1 MIRYYIRV
9 STIEQNTIR
18 QDKAISD
25 YLKAKGLPTN
35 YTSYID
41 KASGKNMDRPQLKAM
56 LEDLKADDIVIVKS
70 LDRLSRST
78 KDLLNIVDCIENKNA
93 TLLVIDKNIDT
104 KDSYGRFFITILGAL
119 AELERTTI
127 VNRVKEGVAIAKE
140 EGKYKGRKQGSIKLH
155 GAEELKQFIRDY
167 KAGINKKR
175 LSEIYGVPRTTIYR
189 WIKTLQDR
197 ELIN

>member
-41 KASGKNMDRPQLKAM
+41 KASGKNMDRLQLKAM
-56 LEDLKADDIVIVKS
+56 LEDLKTDDIVIVKS

-155 GAEELKQFIRDY
+155 GAELKQFIRDY

>member
-18 QDKAISD
+18 QDKAIVD

-41 KASGKNMDRPQLKAM
+41 KASGKNMNRPQLQAM
-56 LEDLKADDIVIVKS
+56 LQDLKSDDIVIVKS

-78 KDLLNIVDCIENKNA
+78 KDLLNIVDVITNKNA
-93 TLLVIDKNIDT
+93 TLLVIDKQIDT
-104 KDSYGRFFITILGAL
+104 SDSYGKFFITILGAL

-127 VNRVKEGVAIAKE
+127 VNRVREGVAIAKDT
-140 EGKYKGRKQGSIKLH
+140 GKYKGRKQGSIKLH
-155 GAEELKQFIRDY
+155 GSELKQFIRDY
-167 KAGINKKR
+167 KSGINKKR
-175 LSEIYGVPRTTIYR
+175 LSEIYNVPRTTIYR

-197 ELIN
+197 GLIN

>member
-41 KASGKNMDRPQLKAM
+41 KASGKNMDRPQLKVM

-155 GAEELKQFIRDY
+155 GAELKQFIRDY

>member
-18 QDKAISD
+18 QDKAIVD

-35 YTSYID
+35 YISYID
-41 KASGKNMDRPQLKAM
+41 KASGKNMNRPQLQAM
-56 LEDLKADDIVIVKS
+56 LQDLKSDDIVIVKS

-78 KDLLNIVDCIENKNA
+78 KDLLNIVDVITNKNA

-104 KDSYGRFFITILGAL
+104 SDNYGKFFITILGAL

-127 VNRVKEGVAIAKE
+127 VNRVREGVAIAKE

-155 GAEELKQFIRDY
+155 GAELKQFIKDY
-167 KAGINKKR
+167 KSGINKKR
-175 LSEIYGVPRTTIYR
+175 LSEIYNVPRTTIYR

-197 ELIN
+197 GLIN

>member
-56 LEDLKADDIVIVKS
+56 LEDLKTDDIVIVKS

-155 GAEELKQFIRDY
+155 GAELKQFIRDY

-175 LSEIYGVPRTTIYR
+175 LSEIYDVPRTTIYR

>member
-9 STIEQNTIR
+9 STNEQNTIR
-18 QDKAISD
+18 QDKAITD

-41 KASGKNMDRPQLKAM
+41 KASGKNMDRLQLKAM
-56 LEDLKADDIVIVKS
+56 LEDLKTDDIVIVKS

-127 VNRVKEGVAIAKE
+127 VNRVKEGVTIAKE

-155 GAEELKQFIRDY
+155 GTELKQFIKDY

-175 LSEIYGVPRTTIYR
+175 LSEIYSVPRTTIYR